1 MAHKKLDVCWVCGN
15 MIDISP
21 AYVILY
27 EWSYD
32 YVHFKTNIF
41 LLICMVNQAVNLKLH
56 RQVSSFIQKLCLT
69 KKA

>member
-41 LLICMVNQAVNLKLH
+41 LLLCIVNQAVNLKLH
-56 RQVSSFIQKLCLT
+56 RQVASFIQKYFLT

>member
-1 MAHKKLDVCWVCGN
+1 

-56 RQVSSFIQKLCLT
+56 RQVAIFIQKSFLNQEGIV
-69 KKA
+69 